1 MPGGIIP
8 RADLRPS
15 SRPPVR
21 KAFRYPW
28 LRDRSLNR
36 ILANPERPFS
46 EAAPQ
51 KRGTTEN
58 SVERSLQNFSRGD
71 VNINNEIYIK
81 NQHPATATPGKRQH
95 PKTSTPVQFLKNTTS
110 AISIYLQ
117 HFSGSVLGCQGFCSW
132 SCLPLWK
139 ARRWKEHRTE
149 KEPASSPSAQCPWCW
164 RQPMP
169 FLS

>member
-58 SVERSLQNFSRGD
+58 SVQRSLQNFSRGD

-117 HFSGSVLGCQGFCSW
+117 QGRYRAPVSGRPKTLLKFSDRVRRSGRP
-132 SCLPLWK
+132 LPVVPK
-139 ARRWKEHRTE
+139 TTVYGTA
-149 KEPASSPSAQCPWCW
+149 
-164 RQPMP
+164 
-169 FLS
+169 